1 MRSPS
6 FEGFYDSLGHF
17 PCLNGRDELSYF
29 VISQQ
34 NGSVLL
40 DETGIA
46 SRTNIVRH
54 GRLEFT
60 LPPEHHK
67 RNQFR
72 FVDAEKLL

>member
-1 MRSPS
+1 MCNPG
-6 FEGFYDSLGHF
+6 FEGFHDSLGHF
-17 PCLNGRDELSYF
+17 ACLNGRDKLPYL

-34 NGSVLL
+34 NGGVLL
-40 DETGIA
+40 DEAGIA

-60 LPPEHHK
+60 LPPEHHQ

-72 FVDAEKLL
+72 FVDAEKFL